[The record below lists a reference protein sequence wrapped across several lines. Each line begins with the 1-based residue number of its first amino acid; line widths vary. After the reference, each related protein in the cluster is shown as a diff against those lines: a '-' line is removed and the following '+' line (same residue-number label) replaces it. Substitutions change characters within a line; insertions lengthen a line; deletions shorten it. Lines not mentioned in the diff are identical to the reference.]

1 MKTDNNPARLSQ
13 ILAAAISNV
22 YKLGGL
28 ALTFVFAGTLLL
40 LVAVILGTGLMS
52 YVIAAVGA
60 SLILAVVALFYQRD
74 IGRLRDARHAVLEN
88 AELID
93 SVQRTAV
100 NMTEFASNL
109 QALAF
114 RYADSIAQL
123 ITSQREEVRAVIG
136 SPPISLLPG
145 AGKLAE
151 RLTDNKYV
159 VRASDLSSAI
169 VRTTESAKTV
179 IEEVGSALAK
189 SDPAALKKYVNQIGQ
204 LNDEV
209 RGLLAS

>member
-1 MKTDNNPARLSQ
+1 MSFPVSQGGSVMEADKDPASLSK

-40 LVAVILGTGLMS
+40 LVAVILGTGVMS

-60 SLILAVVALFYQRD
+60 SLILAVVALLYQRD

-114 RYADSIAQL
+114 KYADSIAQL
-123 ITSQREEVRAVIG
+123 ITS
-136 SPPISLLPG
+136 
-145 AGKLAE
+145 
-151 RLTDNKYV
+151 
-159 VRASDLSSAI
+159 
-169 VRTTESAKTV
+169 
-179 IEEVGSALAK
+179 
-189 SDPAALKKYVNQIGQ
+189 
-204 LNDEV
+204 
-209 RGLLAS
+209 